1 MTRTTTRW
9 IAARAAFLVVAT
21 CITMYVA
28 NEAMA
33 FGHMVTHIRHPH
45 SHSAQ
50 HVPGRGHQPSTQV
63 AVARPDGQDC
73 PASLGTLRTGGD
85 VRHPGSEDSCTTRR
99 PVDAGRHTP
108 VVAAGAL
115 P

>member
-9 IAARAAFLVVAT
+9 IAVRAAFLVVAT

-28 NEAMA
+28 NEAVA
-33 FGHMVTHIRHPH
+33 FGHMVTHIRNPH
-45 SHSAQ
+45 AHSAE
-50 HVPGRGHQPSTQV
+50 HVPGHQPSTQV
-63 AVARPDGQDC
+63 AVSRPDEQDC

-85 VRHPGSEDSCTTRR
+85 VRHPGGADTCAAPRTTE
-99 PVDAGRHTP
+99 PAQHVP
-108 VVAAGAL
+108 VVAAGVV

>member
-50 HVPGRGHQPSTQV
+50 HVPGQGHQPSTQV
-63 AVARPDGQDC
+63 AVARPDDQDC
-73 PASLGTLRTGGD
+73 AASLGTLRTGGGI
-85 VRHPGSEDSCTTRR
+85 RHPGSDASCTPSRN
-99 PVDAGRHTP
+99 VDAGRHAP

>member
-50 HVPGRGHQPSTQV
+50 HVPGQGHQPSTQV
-63 AVARPDGQDC
+63 AVARPEDQDC

-85 VRHPGSEDSCTTRR
+85 VRHSGSDDACTAPPTVTPGKH
-99 PVDAGRHTP
+99 VP
-108 VVAAGAL
+108 VVAARRA

>member
-9 IAARAAFLVVAT
+9 IAARTAVLVVAT

-28 NEAMA
+28 NEAVA
-33 FGHMVTHIRHPH
+33 FGHMVTHIRHSH

-50 HVPGRGHQPSTQV
+50 HVPGQGRQPSTQV
-63 AVARPDGQDC
+63 VVARPDDQDC

-85 VRHPGSEDSCTTRR
+85 VRHPGSD
-99 PVDAGRHTP
+99 DACAAPRAVAPGGRTP
-108 VVAAGAL
+108 VVAAGSL

>member
-45 SHSAQ
+45 AHSAQ
-50 HVPGRGHQPSTQV
+50 HVPGPGRQPSTQV
-63 AVARPDGQDC
+63 AVARPDERDC

-85 VRHPGSEDSCTTRR
+85 VRHPGVDDSCASART
-99 PVDAGRHTP
+99 AGPARTAP
-108 VVAAGAL
+108 VVAAGSL
-115 P
+115 R